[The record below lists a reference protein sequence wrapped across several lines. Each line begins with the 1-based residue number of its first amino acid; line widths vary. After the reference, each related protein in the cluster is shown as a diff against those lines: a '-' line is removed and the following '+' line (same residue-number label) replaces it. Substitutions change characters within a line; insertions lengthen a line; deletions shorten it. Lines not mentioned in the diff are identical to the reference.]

1 MAAQVTK
8 GKNTAIAEYEAP
20 RKWGYDIAQVDE
32 FLDRAHKAYDSL
44 EPLLKQEDIQNVS
57 FGLQKGGYSIPQIDA
72 ALSRLERAVVDR
84 RTLWDLQRMGR
95 VAWRAQTEALV
106 NTIRGRVKRA
116 DNERFSDGEKG
127 SPSYDRK
134 QVDKL
139 IREISD
145 AVEDELNNTVSEAN
159 EINSSYVENV
169 VFTQRTG
176 AKGYS
181 EAQVDA
187 YLNRV
192 VQILTRLES
201 FSRVEKEASVSY
213 DSAPYENSSSE
224 MPSSVPPAG
233 SPAVSSAAA
242 AAVSSVSQQKLPSFA
257 PESSANDNDS
267 SQNNAVSSDS
277 EATLAGQIPVIPP
290 VFSVPVTPEV
300 PAAPPS
306 HPVSLS
312 SEPTGE
318 YSAVKAAS
326 AADSAVNSAADV
338 SGQGDSDKPYSK
350 VQSAEEKL
358 FNAQTRSNIQPSL
371 EGDENLDLNPIIFG
385 QSVPTVY
392 TYGSEPKNGD
402 NAENAAAAAETQ
414 PIQTASNK
422 TASNKTAHPVT
433 VSQEPAAQPF
443 KTFVQPETSQPDASE
458 SAAREQSQPVSIQ
471 PEYKE
476 PASFFPQNS
485 AAKQAEQSVS
495 SQSVQ
500 TQPETSQPASV
511 QPASVQP
518 ASVQSAA
525 VQPAAVQ
532 PQSVSGQSADSETA
546 NGSFADD
553 QTSAFPE
560 PAAGQHPSPAAK
572 SGDALTD
579 FSNIAG
585 NAPETD
591 RKQSDKPEKHP
602 GSALPIVTVNNPTAG
617 QETLVS
623 DVSIPDLSFPENEF

>member
-213 DSAPYENSSSE
+213 DSAPSENSSSE

-242 AAVSSVSQQKLPSFA
+242 ATVSSVSQQKLPSFA
-257 PESSANDNDS
+257 PEFSANDNDS

-290 VFSVPVTPEV
+290 VFSVPETPEV

-326 AADSAVNSAADV
+326 AADSAVNSASDV

-402 NAENAAAAAETQ
+402 NAENAAAAAEMQ
-414 PIQTASNK
+414 PIQTASSK
-422 TASNKTAHPVT
+422 TASSKTAHPVT

-443 KTFVQPETSQPDASE
+443 KTFVQPETSQP
-458 SAAREQSQPVSIQ
+458 
-471 PEYKE
+471 
-476 PASFFPQNS
+476 
-485 AAKQAEQSVS
+485 
-495 SQSVQ
+495 
-500 TQPETSQPASV
+500 
-511 QPASVQP
+511 ASVQP

-525 VQPAAVQ
+525 VHPAAVQ

-560 PAAGQHPSPAAK
+560 PTAGQHPSPAAK
-572 SGDALTD
+572 SGDALTN

-591 RKQSDKPEKHP
+591 RKQSDKPEEHP

-623 DVSIPDLSFPENEF
+623 DVSIPDLSFPEIEF

>member
-213 DSAPYENSSSE
+213 DSAPSENSSSE

-290 VFSVPVTPEV
+290 VFSVPETPEV

-422 TASNKTAHPVT
+422 TASNKTASNKTAHPVT

-443 KTFVQPETSQPDASE
+443 KTFVQPETS
-458 SAAREQSQPVSIQ
+458 
-471 PEYKE
+471 
-476 PASFFPQNS
+476 
-485 AAKQAEQSVS
+485 
-495 SQSVQ
+495 
-500 TQPETSQPASV
+500 

>member
-213 DSAPYENSSSE
+213 DSAPSENSSSE

-277 EATLAGQIPVIPP
+277 EATLAGQIPIIPP
-290 VFSVPVTPEV
+290 VFSVPETPEV

-318 YSAVKAAS
+318 YSAVKAVS
-326 AADSAVNSAADV
+326 AADSAVNSASDV

-402 NAENAAAAAETQ
+402 NAENAAAAAETH

-443 KTFVQPETSQPDASE
+443 KTFVQPETSQP
-458 SAAREQSQPVSIQ
+458 
-471 PEYKE
+471 
-476 PASFFPQNS
+476 
-485 AAKQAEQSVS
+485 
-495 SQSVQ
+495 
-500 TQPETSQPASV
+500 
-511 QPASVQP
+511 ASVQP

-525 VQPAAVQ
+525 VHPAAVQ

-560 PAAGQHPSPAAK
+560 PAAGQHLSPAAK

-623 DVSIPDLSFPENEF
+623 DVSIPDLSFPEIEF

>member
-145 AVEDELNNTVSEAN
+145 AVEDKLNNTVSEAN

-213 DSAPYENSSSE
+213 DSAPSENSSSE

-257 PESSANDNDS
+257 PESSANDKDS

-290 VFSVPVTPEV
+290 VFSVPATPEV

-318 YSAVKAAS
+318 YSAVKAS
-326 AADSAVNSAADV
+326 STADSAVNSAAGV

-358 FNAQTRSNIQPSL
+358 FNAQTHSNIQPSL

-385 QSVPTVY
+385 QSVPTIY

-443 KTFVQPETSQPDASE
+443 KTFVQSETSQPAASE

-500 TQPETSQPASV
+500 TQSETSQS
-511 QPASVQP
+511 ASVQP

-572 SGDALTD
+572 SGDALTG

-623 DVSIPDLSFPENEF
+623 DVSIPDLSFPEIES

>member
-1 MAAQVTK
+1 MEDKTMAAQVTK

-213 DSAPYENSSSE
+213 DSAPSENSSSE

-422 TASNKTAHPVT
+422 TASNKTASNKTAHPVT

-443 KTFVQPETSQPDASE
+443 KTFVQPETS
-458 SAAREQSQPVSIQ
+458 
-471 PEYKE
+471 
-476 PASFFPQNS
+476 
-485 AAKQAEQSVS
+485 
-495 SQSVQ
+495 
-500 TQPETSQPASV
+500 

>member
-213 DSAPYENSSSE
+213 DSAPSENSSSE

-385 QSVPTVY
+385 QSVPTIY

-422 TASNKTAHPVT
+422 TASNKTASNKTAHPVT

-443 KTFVQPETSQPDASE
+443 KTFVQPETS
-458 SAAREQSQPVSIQ
+458 
-471 PEYKE
+471 
-476 PASFFPQNS
+476 
-485 AAKQAEQSVS
+485 
-495 SQSVQ
+495 
-500 TQPETSQPASV
+500 

>member
-213 DSAPYENSSSE
+213 DSAPSENSSSE

-290 VFSVPVTPEV
+290 VFSVPETPEV

-371 EGDENLDLNPIIFG
+371 EGDENLDLGPIIFG

-402 NAENAAAAAETQ
+402 NAENAAAAAEMQ
-414 PIQTASNK
+414 PIQTASSK

-443 KTFVQPETSQPDASE
+443 KTFVQPETSQP
-458 SAAREQSQPVSIQ
+458 
-471 PEYKE
+471 
-476 PASFFPQNS
+476 
-485 AAKQAEQSVS
+485 
-495 SQSVQ
+495 
-500 TQPETSQPASV
+500 
-511 QPASVQP
+511 ASVQP

-525 VQPAAVQ
+525 VHPAAVQ

-560 PAAGQHPSPAAK
+560 PTAGQHPSPAAK
-572 SGDALTD
+572 SGDALTN

-623 DVSIPDLSFPENEF
+623 DVSIPDLSFPEIEF

>member
-213 DSAPYENSSSE
+213 DSAPSENSSSE

-242 AAVSSVSQQKLPSFA
+242 ATVSSVSQQKLPSFA
-257 PESSANDNDS
+257 PEFSANDNDS

-290 VFSVPVTPEV
+290 VFSVPETPEV

-326 AADSAVNSAADV
+326 AADSAVNSASDV

-402 NAENAAAAAETQ
+402 NAENAAAAAEMQ
-414 PIQTASNK
+414 PIQTASSK
-422 TASNKTAHPVT
+422 TASSKTAHPVT

-443 KTFVQPETSQPDASE
+443 KTFVQPETSQP
-458 SAAREQSQPVSIQ
+458 
-471 PEYKE
+471 
-476 PASFFPQNS
+476 
-485 AAKQAEQSVS
+485 
-495 SQSVQ
+495 
-500 TQPETSQPASV
+500 
-511 QPASVQP
+511 ASVQP

-525 VQPAAVQ
+525 VHPAAVQ

-560 PAAGQHPSPAAK
+560 PAAGQHPRPSAK
-572 SGDALTD
+572 SGDALTN

-623 DVSIPDLSFPENEF
+623 DVSIPDLSFPEIEF

>member
-213 DSAPYENSSSE
+213 DSAPSENSSSE

-257 PESSANDNDS
+257 PEFSANDNDS

-290 VFSVPVTPEV
+290 VFSVPETPEV

-371 EGDENLDLNPIIFG
+371 EGDENLDLGPIIFG

-422 TASNKTAHPVT
+422 TASNKTASNKTAHPVT

-443 KTFVQPETSQPDASE
+443 KTFVQPETS
-458 SAAREQSQPVSIQ
+458 
-471 PEYKE
+471 
-476 PASFFPQNS
+476 
-485 AAKQAEQSVS
+485 
-495 SQSVQ
+495 
-500 TQPETSQPASV
+500 

>member
-213 DSAPYENSSSE
+213 DSAPSENSSSE

-422 TASNKTAHPVT
+422 TASNKTASNKTAHPVT

-443 KTFVQPETSQPDASE
+443 KTFVQPETS
-458 SAAREQSQPVSIQ
+458 
-471 PEYKE
+471 
-476 PASFFPQNS
+476 
-485 AAKQAEQSVS
+485 
-495 SQSVQ
+495 
-500 TQPETSQPASV
+500 

>member
-213 DSAPYENSSSE
+213 DSAPSENSSSE

-290 VFSVPVTPEV
+290 VFSVPETPEV

-371 EGDENLDLNPIIFG
+371 EGDENLDLSPIIFG

-443 KTFVQPETSQPDASE
+443 KTFVQPETSQP
-458 SAAREQSQPVSIQ
+458 
-471 PEYKE
+471 
-476 PASFFPQNS
+476 
-485 AAKQAEQSVS
+485 
-495 SQSVQ
+495 
-500 TQPETSQPASV
+500 ASV

-525 VQPAAVQ
+525 VHPAAVQ

-560 PAAGQHPSPAAK
+560 PTAGQHPSPAAK
-572 SGDALTD
+572 SGNALTN

-623 DVSIPDLSFPENEF
+623 DVSIPDLSFPEIEF

>member
-1 MAAQVTK
+1 M
-8 GKNTAIAEYEAP
+8 
-20 RKWGYDIAQVDE
+20 
-32 FLDRAHKAYDSL
+32 
-44 EPLLKQEDIQNVS
+44 
-57 FGLQKGGYSIPQIDA
+57 
-72 ALSRLERAVVDR
+72 DR

-213 DSAPYENSSSE
+213 DSAPSENSSSE

-290 VFSVPVTPEV
+290 VFSVPETPEV

-326 AADSAVNSAADV
+326 AADSSVNSAADV

-371 EGDENLDLNPIIFG
+371 EGDENLDLGPIIFG

-402 NAENAAAAAETQ
+402 NAENAAAAAEMQ
-414 PIQTASNK
+414 PIQTASSKTASSKTASNK

-443 KTFVQPETSQPDASE
+443 KTFVQPETSQP
-458 SAAREQSQPVSIQ
+458 
-471 PEYKE
+471 
-476 PASFFPQNS
+476 
-485 AAKQAEQSVS
+485 
-495 SQSVQ
+495 
-500 TQPETSQPASV
+500 
-511 QPASVQP
+511 ASVQP
-518 ASVQSAA
+518 ASVQS
-525 VQPAAVQ
+525 AAVQ

-560 PAAGQHPSPAAK
+560 PTAGQHPSPAAK
-572 SGDALTD
+572 SGDALTN

-623 DVSIPDLSFPENEF
+623 DVSIPDLSFPEIEF

>member
-213 DSAPYENSSSE
+213 DSAPSENSSSE

-277 EATLAGQIPVIPP
+277 EATLAGQIPIIPP
-290 VFSVPVTPEV
+290 VFSVPETPEV

-318 YSAVKAAS
+318 YSAVKAVS
-326 AADSAVNSAADV
+326 AADSAVNSASDV

-402 NAENAAAAAETQ
+402 NAENAAAAAETH

-443 KTFVQPETSQPDASE
+443 KTFVQPETSQPAASE

-500 TQPETSQPASV
+500 TQPETS

>member
-213 DSAPYENSSSE
+213 DSAPSENSSSE

-290 VFSVPVTPEV
+290 VFSVPETPEV

-326 AADSAVNSAADV
+326 AADSSVNSAADV

-371 EGDENLDLNPIIFG
+371 EGDENLDLSPIIFG

-422 TASNKTAHPVT
+422 TASNKTASSKTASNKTAHPVT

-443 KTFVQPETSQPDASE
+443 KTFVQPETSQP
-458 SAAREQSQPVSIQ
+458 
-471 PEYKE
+471 
-476 PASFFPQNS
+476 
-485 AAKQAEQSVS
+485 
-495 SQSVQ
+495 
-500 TQPETSQPASV
+500 
-511 QPASVQP
+511 ASVQP

-525 VQPAAVQ
+525 VHPAAVQ

-560 PAAGQHPSPAAK
+560 PAAGQHPRPSAK
-572 SGDALTD
+572 SGNALTD

-591 RKQSDKPEKHP
+591 RKQSDKPEEHP

-623 DVSIPDLSFPENEF
+623 DVSIPDLSFPEIEF

>member
-213 DSAPYENSSSE
+213 DSAPSENSSSE

-290 VFSVPVTPEV
+290 VFSVPETPEV

-326 AADSAVNSAADV
+326 AADSSVNSAADV

-371 EGDENLDLNPIIFG
+371 EGDENLDLSPIIFG

-422 TASNKTAHPVT
+422 TASSKTAHPVT

-443 KTFVQPETSQPDASE
+443 KTFVQPETSQP
-458 SAAREQSQPVSIQ
+458 
-471 PEYKE
+471 
-476 PASFFPQNS
+476 
-485 AAKQAEQSVS
+485 
-495 SQSVQ
+495 
-500 TQPETSQPASV
+500 
-511 QPASVQP
+511 ASVQP

-525 VQPAAVQ
+525 VHPAAVQ

-560 PAAGQHPSPAAK
+560 PTAGQHPSPAAK
-572 SGDALTD
+572 SGDALTN

-623 DVSIPDLSFPENEF
+623 DVSIPDLSFPEIEF

>member
-277 EATLAGQIPVIPP
+277 EATLAGQIPIIPP
-290 VFSVPVTPEV
+290 VFSVPETPEV

-318 YSAVKAAS
+318 YSAVKAVS
-326 AADSAVNSAADV
+326 AADSAVNSASDV

-402 NAENAAAAAETQ
+402 NAENAAAAAEMQ

-485 AAKQAEQSVS
+485 VAKQAEQSVS

-511 QPASVQP
+511 QPASVQ
-518 ASVQSAA
+518 SAA
-525 VQPAAVQ
+525 VHPAAVQ

>member
-213 DSAPYENSSSE
+213 DSAPSENSSSE

-257 PESSANDNDS
+257 PEFSANDNDS

-290 VFSVPVTPEV
+290 VFSVPETPEV

-371 EGDENLDLNPIIFG
+371 EGDENLDLGPIIFG

-402 NAENAAAAAETQ
+402 NAENAAAAAEMQ
-414 PIQTASNK
+414 PIQTASSKTASSK

-443 KTFVQPETSQPDASE
+443 KTFVQPETSQP
-458 SAAREQSQPVSIQ
+458 
-471 PEYKE
+471 
-476 PASFFPQNS
+476 
-485 AAKQAEQSVS
+485 
-495 SQSVQ
+495 
-500 TQPETSQPASV
+500 
-511 QPASVQP
+511 ASVQP

-525 VQPAAVQ
+525 VHPAAVQ

-560 PAAGQHPSPAAK
+560 PAAGQHPRPSAK
-572 SGDALTD
+572 SGNALTD

-591 RKQSDKPEKHP
+591 RKQSDKPEEHP

-623 DVSIPDLSFPENEF
+623 DVSIPDLSFPEIEF

>member
-213 DSAPYENSSSE
+213 DSAPSENSSSE

-290 VFSVPVTPEV
+290 VFSVPETPEV

-318 YSAVKAAS
+318 YSAVKAA
-326 AADSAVNSAADV
+326 SAADV

-371 EGDENLDLNPIIFG
+371 EGDENLDLSPIIFG

-422 TASNKTAHPVT
+422 TASSKTAHPVT

-443 KTFVQPETSQPDASE
+443 KTFVQPETSQP
-458 SAAREQSQPVSIQ
+458 
-471 PEYKE
+471 
-476 PASFFPQNS
+476 
-485 AAKQAEQSVS
+485 
-495 SQSVQ
+495 
-500 TQPETSQPASV
+500 
-511 QPASVQP
+511 ASVQP

-525 VQPAAVQ
+525 VHPAAVQ

-560 PAAGQHPSPAAK
+560 PTAGQHPSPAAK
-572 SGDALTD
+572 SGDALTN

-623 DVSIPDLSFPENEF
+623 DVSIPDLSFPEIEF

>member
-213 DSAPYENSSSE
+213 DSAPSENSSSE

-290 VFSVPVTPEV
+290 VFSVPETPEV

-371 EGDENLDLNPIIFG
+371 EGDENLDLSPIIFG

-443 KTFVQPETSQPDASE
+443 KTFVQPETSQP
-458 SAAREQSQPVSIQ
+458 
-471 PEYKE
+471 
-476 PASFFPQNS
+476 
-485 AAKQAEQSVS
+485 
-495 SQSVQ
+495 
-500 TQPETSQPASV
+500 
-511 QPASVQP
+511 ASVQP

-525 VQPAAVQ
+525 VHPAAVQ

-560 PAAGQHPSPAAK
+560 PTAGQHPSPAAK
-572 SGDALTD
+572 SGDALTN

-623 DVSIPDLSFPENEF
+623 DVSIPDLSFPEIEF

>member
-201 FSRVEKEASVSY
+201 FSRVEKEASVLY
-213 DSAPYENSSSE
+213 DSAPSKNSSSE

-290 VFSVPVTPEV
+290 VFSVPETPEV

-318 YSAVKAAS
+318 YSAVKAVS
-326 AADSAVNSAADV
+326 AADSAVNSASDV

-402 NAENAAAAAETQ
+402 NAENAAAAAEMQ
-414 PIQTASNK
+414 PIQTASSKTASNK

-443 KTFVQPETSQPDASE
+443 KTFVQPETS
-458 SAAREQSQPVSIQ
+458 
-471 PEYKE
+471 
-476 PASFFPQNS
+476 
-485 AAKQAEQSVS
+485 
-495 SQSVQ
+495 
-500 TQPETSQPASV
+500 

-560 PAAGQHPSPAAK
+560 PTAGQHPSPAAK

-623 DVSIPDLSFPENEF
+623 DVSIPDLSFPEIEF

>member
-213 DSAPYENSSSE
+213 DSAPSENSSSE

-242 AAVSSVSQQKLPSFA
+242 ATVSSVSQQKLPSFA
-257 PESSANDNDS
+257 PEFSANDNDS

-277 EATLAGQIPVIPP
+277 EATLAGQIPIIPP
-290 VFSVPVTPEV
+290 VFSVPETPEV

-326 AADSAVNSAADV
+326 AADSAVNSASDV

-422 TASNKTAHPVT
+422 TASSKTASSKTAHPVT

-443 KTFVQPETSQPDASE
+443 KTFVQPETSQP
-458 SAAREQSQPVSIQ
+458 
-471 PEYKE
+471 
-476 PASFFPQNS
+476 
-485 AAKQAEQSVS
+485 
-495 SQSVQ
+495 
-500 TQPETSQPASV
+500 
-511 QPASVQP
+511 ASVQP

-525 VQPAAVQ
+525 VHPAAVQ

-560 PAAGQHPSPAAK
+560 PTAGQHPSPAAK
-572 SGDALTD
+572 SGDALTN

-623 DVSIPDLSFPENEF
+623 DVSIPDLSFPEIEF

>member
-213 DSAPYENSSSE
+213 DSAPSENSSSE

-242 AAVSSVSQQKLPSFA
+242 ATVSSVSQQKLPSFA
-257 PESSANDNDS
+257 PEFSANDNDS

-277 EATLAGQIPVIPP
+277 EATLAGQIPIIPP
-290 VFSVPVTPEV
+290 VFSVPETPEV

-326 AADSAVNSAADV
+326 AADSAVNSASDV

-402 NAENAAAAAETQ
+402 NAENAAAAAEMQ
-414 PIQTASNK
+414 PIQTASSKTASSK

-443 KTFVQPETSQPDASE
+443 KTFVQPETSQP
-458 SAAREQSQPVSIQ
+458 
-471 PEYKE
+471 
-476 PASFFPQNS
+476 
-485 AAKQAEQSVS
+485 
-495 SQSVQ
+495 
-500 TQPETSQPASV
+500 
-511 QPASVQP
+511 ASVQP

-525 VQPAAVQ
+525 VHPAAVQ

-560 PAAGQHPSPAAK
+560 PTAGQHPSPAAK
-572 SGDALTD
+572 SGDALTN

-591 RKQSDKPEKHP
+591 RKQSDKPEEHP

-623 DVSIPDLSFPENEF
+623 DVSIPDLSFPEIEF

>member
-213 DSAPYENSSSE
+213 DSAPSENSSSE

-242 AAVSSVSQQKLPSFA
+242 ATVSSVSQQKLPSFA
-257 PESSANDNDS
+257 PEFSANDNDS

-277 EATLAGQIPVIPP
+277 EATLAGQIPIIPP
-290 VFSVPVTPEV
+290 VFSVPETPEV

-326 AADSAVNSAADV
+326 AADSAVNSASDV

-402 NAENAAAAAETQ
+402 NAENAAAAAEMQ
-414 PIQTASNK
+414 PIQTASSKTASSKTASNK

-443 KTFVQPETSQPDASE
+443 KTFVQPETSQP
-458 SAAREQSQPVSIQ
+458 
-471 PEYKE
+471 
-476 PASFFPQNS
+476 
-485 AAKQAEQSVS
+485 
-495 SQSVQ
+495 
-500 TQPETSQPASV
+500 
-511 QPASVQP
+511 ASVQP

-525 VQPAAVQ
+525 VHPAAVQ

-560 PAAGQHPSPAAK
+560 PTAGQHPSPAAK
-572 SGDALTD
+572 SGDALTN

-591 RKQSDKPEKHP
+591 RKQSDKPEEHP

-623 DVSIPDLSFPENEF
+623 DVSIPDLSFPEIEF

>member
-213 DSAPYENSSSE
+213 DSAPSENSSSE

-242 AAVSSVSQQKLPSFA
+242 ATVSSVSQQKLPSFA
-257 PESSANDNDS
+257 PEFSANDNDS

-277 EATLAGQIPVIPP
+277 EATLAGQIPIIPP
-290 VFSVPVTPEV
+290 VFSVPETPEV

-326 AADSAVNSAADV
+326 AADSAVNSASDV

-422 TASNKTAHPVT
+422 TASSKTASSKTAHPVT

-443 KTFVQPETSQPDASE
+443 KTFVQPETSQP
-458 SAAREQSQPVSIQ
+458 
-471 PEYKE
+471 
-476 PASFFPQNS
+476 
-485 AAKQAEQSVS
+485 
-495 SQSVQ
+495 
-500 TQPETSQPASV
+500 
-511 QPASVQP
+511 ASVQP

-525 VQPAAVQ
+525 VHPAAVQ

-560 PAAGQHPSPAAK
+560 PTAGQHPSPAAK
-572 SGDALTD
+572 SGNALTN

-623 DVSIPDLSFPENEF
+623 DVSIPDLSFPEIEF

>member
-213 DSAPYENSSSE
+213 DSAPSENSSSE

-242 AAVSSVSQQKLPSFA
+242 ATVSSVSQQKLPSFA
-257 PESSANDNDS
+257 PEFSANDNDS

-277 EATLAGQIPVIPP
+277 EATLAGQIPIIPP
-290 VFSVPVTPEV
+290 VFSVPETPEV

-326 AADSAVNSAADV
+326 AADSAVNSASDV
-338 SGQGDSDKPYSK
+338 SGHGDSDKPYSK

-422 TASNKTAHPVT
+422 TASSKTASNKTAHPVT

-443 KTFVQPETSQPDASE
+443 KTFVQPETSQPAASE

-485 AAKQAEQSVS
+485 VAKQAEQSVS

-511 QPASVQP
+511 QPASVQ
-518 ASVQSAA
+518 S
-525 VQPAAVQ
+525 AAVQ

>member
-290 VFSVPVTPEV
+290 VFSVPETPEV

-422 TASNKTAHPVT
+422 TASNKTASNKTAHPVT

-443 KTFVQPETSQPDASE
+443 KTFVQPETS
-458 SAAREQSQPVSIQ
+458 
-471 PEYKE
+471 
-476 PASFFPQNS
+476 
-485 AAKQAEQSVS
+485 
-495 SQSVQ
+495 
-500 TQPETSQPASV
+500 

>member
-213 DSAPYENSSSE
+213 DSAPSENSSSE

-290 VFSVPVTPEV
+290 VFSVPETPEV

-371 EGDENLDLNPIIFG
+371 EGDENLDLGPIIFG

-402 NAENAAAAAETQ
+402 NAENAAAAAEMQ
-414 PIQTASNK
+414 PIQTASSK

-443 KTFVQPETSQPDASE
+443 KTFVQPETSQP
-458 SAAREQSQPVSIQ
+458 
-471 PEYKE
+471 
-476 PASFFPQNS
+476 
-485 AAKQAEQSVS
+485 
-495 SQSVQ
+495 
-500 TQPETSQPASV
+500 ASV

-518 ASVQSAA
+518 AA
-525 VQPAAVQ
+525 VHPAAVQ

-560 PAAGQHPSPAAK
+560 PAAGQHPRPSAK

-623 DVSIPDLSFPENEF
+623 DVSIPDLSFPEIEF

>member
-213 DSAPYENSSSE
+213 DSAPSKNSSSE

-277 EATLAGQIPVIPP
+277 EATLAGQIPIIPP
-290 VFSVPVTPEV
+290 VFSVPETPEV

-318 YSAVKAAS
+318 YSAVKAVS
-326 AADSAVNSAADV
+326 AADSAVNSAAGV

-358 FNAQTRSNIQPSL
+358 FNAQTHSNIQPSL

-402 NAENAAAAAETQ
+402 NAENAAAAAETH

-443 KTFVQPETSQPDASE
+443 KTFVQPETSQPAASE

-500 TQPETSQPASV
+500 TQPETS
-511 QPASVQP
+511 
-518 ASVQSAA
+518 
-525 VQPAAVQ
+525 QPAAVQ

>member
-201 FSRVEKEASVSY
+201 FSRVEKEASVLY
-213 DSAPYENSSSE
+213 DSAPSKNSSSE

-277 EATLAGQIPVIPP
+277 EATLAGQIPIIPP
-290 VFSVPVTPEV
+290 VFSVPETPEV

-318 YSAVKAAS
+318 YSAVKAVS
-326 AADSAVNSAADV
+326 AADSAVNSASDV

-402 NAENAAAAAETQ
+402 NAENAAAAAETH

-443 KTFVQPETSQPDASE
+443 KTFVQPETSQPAASE

-500 TQPETSQPASV
+500 TQPETS

-572 SGDALTD
+572 SGDALTN

>member
-134 QVDKL
+134 QVYKL

-213 DSAPYENSSSE
+213 DSAPSENSSSE

-422 TASNKTAHPVT
+422 TASNKTASNKTAHPVT

-443 KTFVQPETSQPDASE
+443 KTFVQPETS
-458 SAAREQSQPVSIQ
+458 
-471 PEYKE
+471 
-476 PASFFPQNS
+476 
-485 AAKQAEQSVS
+485 
-495 SQSVQ
+495 
-500 TQPETSQPASV
+500 

>member
-213 DSAPYENSSSE
+213 DSAPSENSSSE

-242 AAVSSVSQQKLPSFA
+242 ATVSSVSQQKLPSFA
-257 PESSANDNDS
+257 PEFSANDNDS

-277 EATLAGQIPVIPP
+277 EATLAGQIPIIPP
-290 VFSVPVTPEV
+290 VFSVPETPEV

-402 NAENAAAAAETQ
+402 NAENAAAAAEMQ
-414 PIQTASNK
+414 PIQTASSK
-422 TASNKTAHPVT
+422 TASSKTAHPVT

-443 KTFVQPETSQPDASE
+443 KTFVQLETS
-458 SAAREQSQPVSIQ
+458 
-471 PEYKE
+471 
-476 PASFFPQNS
+476 
-485 AAKQAEQSVS
+485 
-495 SQSVQ
+495 
-500 TQPETSQPASV
+500 

-525 VQPAAVQ
+525 VHPAAVQ

-560 PAAGQHPSPAAK
+560 PTAGQHPSPAAK
-572 SGDALTD
+572 SGNALTN

-623 DVSIPDLSFPENEF
+623 DVSIPDLSFPEIEF